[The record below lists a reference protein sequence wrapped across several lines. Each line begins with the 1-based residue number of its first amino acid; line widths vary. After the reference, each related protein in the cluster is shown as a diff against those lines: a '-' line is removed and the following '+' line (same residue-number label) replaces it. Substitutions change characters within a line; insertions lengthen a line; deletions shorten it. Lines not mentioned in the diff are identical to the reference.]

1 MPKVV
6 AEYKAQARQRIIVA
20 ARVVFLRRGFGHA
33 TMDDVAREVGVSKG
47 ALYLY
52 FRTKSDLL
60 VAIQGQMRSEVLAGW
75 DALLERGDIAEGMAD
90 TLNRIF
96 DGKLDTSVWHSLVA
110 ESASDPDVRAALE
123 LDHREDLRVMRQF
136 LRRLS
141 DRGRIPKPDDLDTVA
156 EIVLMLLAGTAVRVM
171 LRGRSGDARRKLVR
185 SLRLVLQ
192 L

>member
-90 TLNRIF
+90 TL
-96 DGKLDTSVWHSLVA
+96 V
-110 ESASDPDVRAALE
+110 LE
-123 LDHREDLRVMRQF
+123 
-136 LRRLS
+136 
-141 DRGRIPKPDDLDTVA
+141 
-156 EIVLMLLAGTAVRVM
+156 
-171 LRGRSGDARRKLVR
+171 
-185 SLRLVLQ
+185 
-192 L
+192 